1 MLRGHVEYASTRAD
15 LLRLAKERAA
25 VYYGTEC
32 VEVVLT
38 NEHEDTDYENT
49 IGDGYTPT
57 STLYQADYTA
67 EIKHHWSKPSVG
79 FAKCYK
85 CGLDNYDRK

>member
-1 MLRGHVEYASTRAD
+1 MLSGRVEHADTRAD
-15 LLRLAKERAA
+15 LVRLAKERAT
-25 VYYGTEC
+25 VYYGLDC
-32 VEVVLT
+32 VAVTLT
-38 NEHEDTDYENT
+38 NEREETDYENT
-49 IGDGYTPT
+49 IVDGYTPT
-57 STLYQADYTA
+57 STLYQAEYTA